1 MAISIKVGKKKEGE
15 FRVTISEG
23 SGQTSHTVTVSP
35 DYYQKLTGGKV
46 SAEGLVR
53 RSFEFLLQRES
64 KESILSEFDLPVIA
78 RYFPDYE
85 REIKKRLRG

>member
-1 MAISIKVGKKKEGE
+1 MTISINVVKKKEGE
-15 FRVTISEG
+15 FRVTISERD
-23 SGQTSHTVTVSP
+23 SQTSHTVTVSP

-53 RSFEFLLQRES
+53 RSFEFLLQHES